1 MKSYRRLR
9 NSEPIENTRFS
20 DCEKSI
26 SPQKCQFLRFQILV
40 EMWITFSHYTIFSN
54 HSRFIPYKAYSFVKN
69 FKSYP
74 HQSHFEFRNHLMKSY
89 KCCFCCSMKSM
100 TIPIIH
106 VFVHNFNP
114 SCTKRHF
121 LPLFGQFVNIF
132 LNSLKMQGSC
142 NPADNIIPIEIHIEY
157 ICNWHTKSNA
167 STSINIITSTAVI
180 IL

>member
-1 MKSYRRLR
+1 MFIAIANTTAVIAVPIRLPFPITFFLLILITFLSLMKSYRRLR

-132 LNSLKMQGSC
+132 LNSLKM
-142 NPADNIIPIEIHIEY
+142 
-157 ICNWHTKSNA
+157 
-167 STSINIITSTAVI
+167 
-180 IL
+180 